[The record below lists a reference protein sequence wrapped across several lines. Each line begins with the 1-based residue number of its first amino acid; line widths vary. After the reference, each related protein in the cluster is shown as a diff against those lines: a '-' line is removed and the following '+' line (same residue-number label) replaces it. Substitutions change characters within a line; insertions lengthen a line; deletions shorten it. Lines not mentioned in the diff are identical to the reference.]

1 MIDFGVNKCRLT
13 LALVALKDMDTKQ
26 HHLRAFCRPQFLRI
40 FLRQRIW
47 PRSTS
52 VWWRPAVSS
61 RRNRTK
67 GRSTVWW
74 LFDDGGEH
82 GRVLLFCP
90 VWSGVMLIVSLFCR
104 SHASPALYSD
114 HEEEV
119 ERLQAQDLHRRPAWA
134 HRTGPRG
141 VCQNTLRWWTLTLT

>member
-13 LALVALKDMDTKQ
+13 LALVALKDIDTKQ
-26 HHLRAFCRPQFLRI
+26 RHLSFLSSSVPPDLPQTADLAKMN
-40 FLRQRIW
+40 QRL
-47 PRSTS
+47 
-52 VWWRPAVSS
+52 VEASS
-61 RRNRTK
+61 QFKKKQDK
-67 GRSTVWW
+67 GTIDVWW

-90 VWSGVMLIVSLFCR
+90 VWSGVMLMVSVFCR